1 MNKTAIA
8 AINALDE
15 IYNEVDNTFSV
26 LQLMSDA
33 FDDDMACIPENNL
46 FAARFPIY
54 QGTISVV
61 MNQLHH
67 LLETVGASKDIV
79 SSVGRQ
85 VPPPETHLRRYTH
98 ELHHRK
104 SAELNKRHGSV
115 FGAVP
120 FLFFGD
126 FFGIGLFLFWRV
138 FLHPNAGVR
147 RGDIP
152 PAGVHRVRLCPCC
165 AERLRSGRGNKKLR

>member
-15 IYNEVDNTFSV
+15 IYCEVDNTFSV

-33 FDDDMACIPENNL
+33 FDDDMSCIPENNL

-61 MNQLHH
+61 MNQLRH

-85 VPPPETHLRRYTH
+85 VPPPRNTSE
-98 ELHHRK
+98 E
-104 SAELNKRHGSV
+104 
-115 FGAVP
+115 
-120 FLFFGD
+120 
-126 FFGIGLFLFWRV
+126 
-138 FLHPNAGVR
+138 
-147 RGDIP
+147 
-152 PAGVHRVRLCPCC
+152 VH
-165 AERLRSGRGNKKLR
+165 A

>member
-15 IYNEVDNTFSV
+15 IYCEVDNTFSV

-33 FDDDMACIPENNL
+33 FDDDMSCIPEDNL

-79 SSVGRQ
+79 SSIGRQ
-85 VPPPETHLRRYTH
+85 VPPPETLLRRYTH
-98 ELHHRK
+98 EIHRGYRTLYATVRRK
-104 SAELNKRHGSV
+104 QAESYGTCRRITFQSAELNKRHGSV

-120 FLFFGD
+120 FLFFAI
-126 FFGIGLFLFWRV
+126 F
-138 FLHPNAGVR
+138 
-147 RGDIP
+147 
-152 PAGVHRVRLCPCC
+152 
-165 AERLRSGRGNKKLR
+165 